1 MAFLAQDLAKLFG
14 CGHIISAQD
23 PVRGR
28 PRPLCQPSNHAAVL
42 SQKPDLICI
51 VETWLCEDVS
61 DNELSLP
68 DYQLYRLDRNRH
80 GGGIMLYAH
89 SSLSCKVL
97 LQGGP
102 FNLEFLVLSVSAASV
117 SHKFCI
123 CLFYRPRHHQF
134 LFLIIFVS
142 HCR

>member
-1 MAFLAQDLAKLFG
+1 MEGASSQQQQHVAQLSVLYYNARSILSKL
-14 CGHIISAQD
+14 D
-23 PVRGR
+23 E
-28 PRPLCQPSNHAAVL
+28 LHAAVL

-97 LQGGP
+97 L
-102 FNLEFLVLSVSAASV
+102 
-117 SHKFCI
+117 
-123 CLFYRPRHHQF
+123 
-134 LFLIIFVS
+134 
-142 HCR
+142 